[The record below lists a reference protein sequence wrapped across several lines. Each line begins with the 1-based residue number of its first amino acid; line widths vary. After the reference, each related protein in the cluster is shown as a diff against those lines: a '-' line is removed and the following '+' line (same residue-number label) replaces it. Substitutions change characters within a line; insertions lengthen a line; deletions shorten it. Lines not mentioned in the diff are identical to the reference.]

1 MQKKPP
7 CPVHVLPW
15 YHQEFCAKQKKLL
28 QDADIIVGGKQ
39 ILAEIQKKRILGQ
52 PTQEHVIRHTLK
64 NPLELSLLYIATSHA
79 QGQKIV
85 VIAHGDPLYFGIGAT
100 LIQRLGH
107 EHVCVHAGISMLQ
120 RVCALAGQA
129 WQEVISVSLHGRGPD
144 AWNTFFQTLMTKKPV
159 CVLTDAHSTP
169 ALLARKLLE
178 RGAQSLRIH
187 VLERW
192 GEPQQKYTRLSLE
205 EAISY
210 TATLPC
216 TVLLVPCAS
225 TKAHEL
231 HLGLDDTLLQ
241 KERNLITKPLV
252 RAAILSLLRIE
263 KEHTL
268 WDVGAGSGAVA
279 LEATS
284 LAKHVIAIEQH
295 PNRIQDI
302 QENRRRFG
310 ALNLEIIQGTAPA
323 CLEQLLSTAQPHRI
337 FVGGGLGYSQA
348 EPLLEA
354 LSAALSPNG
363 RIVMSAVLLGTV
375 HAIQEYFQRKNWPL
389 QCLQMQVNN
398 TVPLGK
404 EEHSDVRLVPQN
416 PVFLLCTQK
425 PCLPQSLSIK

>member
-1 MQKKPP
+1 MQKKTP

-28 QDADIIVGGKQ
+28 QHADIIVGGKQ
-39 ILAEIQKKRILGQ
+39 ILSEMQKKLVFENYV
-52 PTQEHVIRHTLK
+52 QEQVIWHTLK
-64 NPLELSLLYIATSHA
+64 NPLELSLNYIATSHA

-85 VIAHGDPLYFGIGAT
+85 VVAHGDPLYFGIGAS

-107 EHVCVHAGISMLQ
+107 EHVHVHAGISMLQ
-120 RVCALAGQA
+120 RICALAGQA
-129 WQEVISVSLHGRGPD
+129 WQEVVSVSLHGRGPQ
-144 AWNTFFQTLMTKKPV
+144 AWSTFFQAIITKKPI

-169 ALLARKLLE
+169 ALLAKRLLE
-178 RGAQSLRIH
+178 RGAHSLRVH
-187 VLERW
+187 VVERW
-192 GEPQQKYTRLSLE
+192 GEPQQKYTQLSLD
-205 EAISY
+205 EAITY
-210 TATLPC
+210 TAMLPC

-225 TKAHEL
+225 TQSHEI

-279 LEATS
+279 LEATR

-295 PNRIQDI
+295 PSRIQDI
-302 QENRRRFG
+302 RENRRRFG
-310 ALNLEIIQGTAPA
+310 ALNLDIIQGTAPA
-323 CLEQLLSTAQPHRI
+323 CLEPLLFTAQPQSI
-337 FVGGGLGYSQA
+337 FVGGGLGYSHA
-348 EPLLEA
+348 EPLLDA
-354 LSAALSPNG
+354 LTAALSPCG

-375 HAIQEYFQRKNWPL
+375 HAIQEYFHQKNWPL
-389 QCLQMQVNN
+389 QCLQMQVNS
-398 TVPLGK
+398 TAPLGK